1 MKKIQTNILPTEAL
15 HGLIHGF
22 FHQAK
27 SPEHP
32 SDSSRSLI
40 YIDVTDTSARNA
52 LYAILKREPSSYTHP
67 VAYDRVGDVRGF
79 TAPRHLPVV
88 LSANLAHVDKPTLA
102 SSLAGIFSALS
113 HTVHKYDTQ
122 ITIYG
127 EPQIEKLLSDVRN
140 IQFKDFL
147 EVCTPELACGDFDLK
162 SNITVDNFVSIAIDP
177 EFAQRIPESPGTTY
191 TFGRDFMFMHYE
203 DLHKVIQILRK
214 YKKNCTLHPD
224 LMRYYF
230 MNVICKY

>member
-15 HGLIHGF
+15 HGLIHGYAR
-22 FHQAK
+22 QAK
-27 SPEHP
+27 QP
-32 SDSSRSLI
+32 DAATKTLF
-40 YIDVTDTSARNA
+40 YIDVTERSANDA
-52 LYAILKREPSSYTHP
+52 LYSILRRDIPSSIVGT
-67 VAYDRVGDVRGF
+67 AYDSIVRFRGH
-79 TAPRHLPVV
+79 TAPPQLPIV
-88 LSANLAHVDKPTLA
+88 LSESLFHISLDRLA
-102 SSLAGIFSALS
+102 SSLAGILDALGR
-113 HTVHKYDTQ
+113 TVHTNDTQ

-127 EPQIEKLLSDVRN
+127 EPSIEKLLSVVRDT
-140 IQFKDFL
+140 QFKDFL
-147 EVCTPELACGDFDLK
+147 EVCTPELACGDFDLQ